1 MDAAA
6 RTRPR
11 TSRHE
16 DLKPLAGRELDE
28 HDLRFVTSV
37 VRSTPAAGAIGYDDA
52 LSAGLLEYW
61 RAAER
66 FDPSD
71 GTPWTHFAA
80 RRVRGAI
87 QDEAR
92 NHDHLSRVH
101 RRAVNAGSDGGAW
114 VMAPKSLDE
123 PLSGYAARGDAAAMT
138 LGDML
143 AATDE
148 TSDLDMRLTVDAAL
162 EIVHLA
168 DARIA
173 ACLRLYY
180 QQGWRDQ
187 DIGLLFGVS
196 ESRASQMRKK
206 GRAML
211 AELLPRDLLD
221 AA

>member
-1 MDAAA
+1 MSAAA

-16 DLKPLAGRELDE
+16 DLAPLKGRELDA
-28 HDLRFVTSV
+28 HDLRFVTRV

-66 FDPSD
+66 YDPSD

-80 RRVRGAI
+80 RRVRGAVA
-87 QDEAR
+87 DEAR
-92 NHDHLSRVH
+92 NADHLSRCH
-101 RRAVNAGSDGGAW
+101 RRKVNAGEDGGLW

-123 PLSGYAARGDAAAMT
+123 PLPARGDAAAMT

-148 TSDLDMRLTVDAAL
+148 TGDVDTRLTIDAAL

-173 ACLRLYY
+173 AALRLYY
-180 QQGWRDQ
+180 QRGWRDE
-187 DIGLLFGVS
+187 DIAALFGVGH
-196 ESRASQMRKK
+196 SRISQMRKQ

-211 AELLPRDLLD
+211 AALLPLDLLD

>member
-1 MDAAA
+1 MNAAA

-16 DLKPLAGRELDE
+16 DLKPLAGRELDA

-66 FDPSD
+66 FDPAD
-71 GTPWTHFAA
+71 GTPWANFAA

-123 PLSGYAARGDAAAMT
+123 PLSARGDAAAMT

-148 TSDLDMRLTVDAAL
+148 THDLDMRLTVDAAL

-173 ACLRLYY
+173 AVLRLYY
-180 QQGWRDQ
+180 EQGWRDQ

-196 ESRASQMRKK
+196 ESRASQMRKQ

-211 AELLPRDLLD
+211 RELLPRELLD